1 MNRPVLLIDNFDSFS
16 HMLADYIMQ
25 TGVTCEVLRNDDR
38 RLLGLQPMDF
48 LALVI
53 SPGPGV
59 PRDAGLLMQVLPNWV
74 EQRPV
79 LGICLGHQALGEFF
93 GAKLK
98 KAKVPRHGKVDE
110 VLHSGNL
117 LFKGIENRFLATRYH
132 SLVLDNLP
140 PALESICHCENEL
153 MGLIHRELPVYG
165 LQFHP
170 ESCETKE
177 GIKMIKNF
185 IDLSKTM
192 AQN

>member
-1 MNRPVLLIDNFDSFS
+1 M
-16 HMLADYIMQ
+16 M
-25 TGVTCEVLRNDDR
+25 
-38 RLLGLQPMDF
+38 
-48 LALVI
+48 
-53 SPGPGV
+53 
-59 PRDAGLLMQVLPNWV
+59 PRDAGLLMQVIPKWV

-79 LGICLGHQALGEFF
+79 LGICLGHQALGEYF
-93 GAKLK
+93 GAKLV

-117 LFKGIENRFLATRYH
+117 LFKGIENRFFATRYH

-140 PALESICHCENEL
+140 QTLEAICHCENEL

>member
-25 TGVTCEVLRNDDR
+25 TGVACEVLRNDDM
-38 RLLGLQPMDF
+38 RLLTLKSGDY

-59 PRDAGLLMQVLPNWV
+59 PRDAGLLMQVIPNWV
-74 EQRPV
+74 GHRPV

-93 GAKLK
+93 GAKLV
-98 KAKVPRHGKVDE
+98 KAKIPRHGKVDE

-117 LFKGIENRFLATRYH
+117 LFRGIENRFFATRYH
-132 SLVLDNLP
+132 SLVLENLP
-140 PALESICHCENEL
+140 PNLMAICYCDDEL
-153 MGLIHRELPVYG
+153 MGLIHNELPVYG

-170 ESCETKE
+170 ESCETNHGFE
-177 GIKMIKNF
+177 MIKNF